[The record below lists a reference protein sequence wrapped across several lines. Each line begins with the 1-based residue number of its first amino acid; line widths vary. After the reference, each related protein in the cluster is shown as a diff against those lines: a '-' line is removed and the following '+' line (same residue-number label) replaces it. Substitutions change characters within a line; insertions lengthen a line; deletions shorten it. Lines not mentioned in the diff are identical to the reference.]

1 MKMRI
6 RPLIFFLWIRSQ
18 YYKTASIF
26 KKGSPSKDHVYCTV
40 NLTAKNS
47 LK

>member
-18 YYKTASIF
+18 YYENASF
-26 KKGSPSKDHVYCTV
+26 FMKGSPSKDHVYCTV
-40 NLTAKNS
+40 NLTAKHY